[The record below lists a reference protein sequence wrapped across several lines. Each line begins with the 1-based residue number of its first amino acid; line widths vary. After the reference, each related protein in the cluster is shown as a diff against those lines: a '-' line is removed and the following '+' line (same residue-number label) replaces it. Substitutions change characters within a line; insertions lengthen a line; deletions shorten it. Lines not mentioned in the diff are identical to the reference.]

1 MFSYIYCVFNEH
13 CSTHYFFY
21 ALRWNKLIFHCSYIF
36 HYSEKY
42 NCYACVSMTLTLFC
56 TQEYLNKRYVMFIK
70 LGTNNAMALLFP
82 VTHENIAFYDHSYN
96 KFLSYTYQHST
107 NTLYILYLFAGG
119 WAWDL
124 VPDRVGP
131 LLLLLQ
137 ADGQRSLYHTGWVL
151 SLCTKA

>member
-21 ALRWNKLIFHCSYIF
+21 ALRWNKLIFHYSYIF

-56 TQEYLNKRYVMFIK
+56 TQDYLNKRYV
-70 LGTNNAMALLFP
+70 MALLFP

-96 KFLSYTYQHST
+96 KFLSYTNIQQLLFYIIFVCRRLSVRSRSGRSRAST
-107 NTLYILYLFAGG
+107 TPTTSRWLTL
-119 WAWDL
+119 
-124 VPDRVGP
+124 PPSHRVGS
-131 LLLLLQ
+131 Q
-137 ADGQRSLYHTGWVL
+137 FLYNVRAFV
-151 SLCTKA
+151 SFCA